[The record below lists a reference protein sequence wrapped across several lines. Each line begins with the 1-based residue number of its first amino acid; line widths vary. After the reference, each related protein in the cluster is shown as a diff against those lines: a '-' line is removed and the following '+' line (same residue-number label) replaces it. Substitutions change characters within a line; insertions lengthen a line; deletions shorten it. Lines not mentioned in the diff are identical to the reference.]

1 MRRGR
6 AHRSVLYLR
15 ELVPHP
21 DELAYIL
28 ANSESKILITSQA
41 KRDVALEAMQNCP
54 IIALCLV
61 VDGPGEGAAV
71 LNLDEAIAGYP
82 NSPVEDESIGNAM
95 LYSSGTTG
103 RPKGIVRPLPEQPPR
118 KALPVYD
125 ALVRFGTSAK
135 G

>member
-1 MRRGR
+1 
-6 AHRSVLYLR
+6 
-15 ELVPHP
+15 
-21 DELAYIL
+21 
-28 ANSESKILITSQA
+28 
-41 KRDVALEAMQNCP
+41 MQNCP

-82 NSPVEDESIGNAM
+82 DSPVQDELIGNAM

-125 ALVRFGTSAK
+125 LWLRFGTSAK